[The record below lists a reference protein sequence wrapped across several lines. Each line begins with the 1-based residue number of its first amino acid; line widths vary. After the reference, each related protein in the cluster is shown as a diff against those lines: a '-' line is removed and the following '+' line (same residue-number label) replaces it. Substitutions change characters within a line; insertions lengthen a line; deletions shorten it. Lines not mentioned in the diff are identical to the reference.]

1 MRQAIESQIE
11 GMELL
16 RAEDI
21 ADAVSYIV
29 TRDHRVAVD
38 EILVR
43 AGEDR
48 ANPPCAAG
56 IAGGSRRPRRH
67 GRIAGVAGNR
77 PKMLDRGGATAEG
90 TSPGTSACPS

>member
-1 MRQAIESQIE
+1 MRQAIESQTE

-16 RAEDI
+16 RPEDI

-29 TRDHRVAVD
+29 ARDHRVAVD

-48 ANPPCAAG
+48 PTRPAQPGSQVAVG
-56 IAGGSRRPRRH
+56 SFGGMVGHWRC
-67 GRIAGVAGNR
+67 
-77 PKMLDRGGATAEG
+77 EQ
-90 TSPGTSACPS
+90 PSEEA